1 MSYTITQLKTDLE
14 ARLHGTSLNRVQNID
29 GLIDRAAGKILL
41 DLDLA
46 ETKRTSTV
54 TDTAVTTKYY
64 TYAAPTDLKGTKV
77 IDIRPT
83 DLDERG
89 NYMLQVYDSD
99 FSTNRTRGT
108 FGIEFDEGVKT
119 IKYKTS
125 YDTDEELEVVYYS
138 KYLFQSSG
146 GTWQETVSDD
156 SDIVN
161 LDTDS
166 YNILLDKC
174 AELCARQIAGS
185 DSNFDYQTYTA
196 DYREGVKKYQFQNKS
211 EINKPKN
218 VYYRI

>member
-14 ARLHGTSLNRVQNID
+14 ARLHGTSLNRVQNVD
-29 GLIDRAAGKILL
+29 GLIDRAAGKVLL

-54 TDTAVTTKYY
+54 TDTAVTDKYL
-64 TYAAPTDLKGTKV
+64 TYAAPSDLKGNKV

-89 NYMLQVYDSD
+89 NDMLQVYDTD

-108 FGIEFDEGVKT
+108 FGIEYDEGNKI
-119 IKYKTS
+119 IKYKSS
-125 YDTDEELEVVYYS
+125 YAVGEELEVVYYS
-138 KYLFQSSG
+138 KFLFKSSG
-146 GTWQETVSDD
+146 GTWQETVADD

-161 LDTDS
+161 LDTES

-185 DSNFDYQTYTA
+185 DSNFDYQTYNA
-196 DYREGVKKYQFQNKS
+196 DYREAVKRYQFQNKS

-218 VYYRI
+218 VYYKI